1 MFNKIFEYA
10 GPYKSGVFK
19 AAGTLMVSVLISIA
33 PFILAYQMI
42 ATLIAGHSLNT
53 GYLLVRVGGVL
64 VCLVLQAVLYGLG
77 LVISHETAYAILMRL
92 RISLQ
97 QKMEGLPLGII
108 EDQGTGVLKKLFV
121 DDIDSLEL
129 LLAHTL
135 PEGFANLVTPVIVCL
150 SMFFIDWK
158 LALLSLAS
166 LPLGM
171 ASVMIMFSV
180 GTKQMDTYYL
190 AGRKMNN
197 TIIEYING
205 MEVVKVFNKGS
216 DSYQRFQ
223 NDVTGYR
230 DFTLSWFKSC
240 WPWMAIYN
248 SILPCTILL
257 TLPVGSW
264 FVLKGYSALPDLI
277 LTLCLSLSI
286 GIPVIKAIGFIPA
299 LPQLNYKITALEEI
313 LSAGPLHQTD
323 TPFTGRDY
331 TVSFDRV
338 TFAYGDENVVRNVS
352 LTAGPG
358 QKTALVGESGSG
370 KSTLAKLL
378 IHYYDTQEGEITI
391 GGQPIREMSLETLN
405 RQISYVAQDQ
415 YLFNTTLLE
424 NIRIGRPD
432 ASDAEVLEAAEKA
445 QCMEFIN
452 TLPEGVLTL
461 AGDAG
466 KRLSG
471 GQRQRIA
478 LARAILKD
486 APIVVLDEATAYAD
500 PENEEKMEA
509 AISELVRNK
518 TLFVIAHK
526 LPSIMNA
533 DQICVMSHGSLAGAG
548 KHEELLL
555 TCPEYQKLWNA
566 SVGSAEW
573 KVTSGK
579 GEQDYAPTV

>member
-42 ATLIAGHSLNT
+42 AALIAGHSLNT